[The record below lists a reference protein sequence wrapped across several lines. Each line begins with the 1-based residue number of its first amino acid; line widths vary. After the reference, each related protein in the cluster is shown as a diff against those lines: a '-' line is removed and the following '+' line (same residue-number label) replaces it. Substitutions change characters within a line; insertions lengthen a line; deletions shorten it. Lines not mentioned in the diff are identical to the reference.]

1 MRRIYHGSMTVFS
14 ALSFMLVASFLF
26 ALLEFARVQC
36 LAAVAQQ
43 KAALSLEAVA
53 SEYQPQLW
61 EEYRI
66 LGLDGAYGGQELSV
80 EHVKDRLATRLS
92 KNLASTEAGLDTL
105 SMGLKDINLNS
116 YQMLTDGDGTV
127 FLQCVAGYMKENLPE
142 AVAQK
147 IYQQYQE
154 NKEVEESGSKED
166 CVSNAQNAIEEA
178 KKKQQEEQEADEAG
192 TDIEPPRQESEDG
205 ESQEQENPIEL
216 ILQIK
221 QKAVLGM
228 VTDVGQLS
236 NLKFSNTDNVESRK
250 LISGNA
256 KAESDVGWYEKVLV
270 IEYLDSYF
278 SNFIQPATDHGL
290 AYELEYVLGGGETD
304 RDNLEFVVKRLLLMR
319 EAANVAHILAD
330 EKKMAAAQESALVL
344 AGFTGNAA
352 VIKVV
357 HIGIVAAW
365 AYMES
370 LLDVRAL
377 LAGDKIALIKSSG
390 QWTTQLGKFLS
401 VFESGCKAID
411 CTNGLSYQDYLKGFL
426 LLEKEKTLAFR
437 MMNVMEQT
445 VRQNTDQ
452 EYFRMDHVICRL
464 DYDVTY
470 QAAPLFSKLSVLGKK
485 LQQFQLKS
493 NAQFS
498 YY

>member
-36 LAAVAQQ
+36 LATVAQQ
-43 KAALSLEAVA
+43 KATLSLEAVA

-66 LGLDGAYGGQELSV
+66 LGLDGAYGGQEFSV

-92 KNLASTEAGLDTL
+92 KNLASTEAGLDIL

-116 YQMLTDGDGTV
+116 YQMLTNGDGTV

-178 KKKQQEEQEADEAG
+178 RKKQQEEQEADEGG
-192 TDIEPPRQESEDG
+192 TDIEPSRQETEDG
-205 ESQEQENPIEL
+205 ESEKQENPIEL
-216 ILQIK
+216 ILQMK
-221 QKAVLGM
+221 QNAVLGM

-236 NLKFSNTDNVESRK
+236 NLKLSSTDNVESRK

-256 KAESDVGWYEKVLV
+256 EADPDVGWYEKVLV

-357 HIGIVAAW
+357 QIGIVAAW

-370 LLDVRAL
+370 VLDVRAL
-377 LAGDKIALIKSSG
+377 LAGDKIAADKKQQGSG
-390 QWTTQLGKFLS
+390 RSQLGKFLS
-401 VFESGCKAID
+401 CFESGCKAID

-426 LLEKEKTLAFR
+426 ILEKEKTLAFR

-464 DYDVTY
+464 DYEVTY
-470 QAAPLFSKLSVLGKK
+470 QGSAAVFKIIRSRKKVTTVSVKK
-485 LQQFQLKS
+485 
-493 NAQFS
+493 
-498 YY
+498 